1 MAFTHNRPSARRHY
15 AIENEVKTDGT
26 QTVSRIA
33 GASSSESTTFDGGT
47 NKTSFENK
55 AIHNG
60 NHVVSSQY
68 LSTLNTATRVGDG
81 FASGMTGEI
90 VVTSI
95 FSDTQGECSRK
106 TFNTFSETR
115 KDTGTGN
122 AFGNGRSA
130 SSSSTYRSFRSYGSS
145 ITSSSAEGFY
155 SFTAS
160 RKRQSGDG
168 DGNTGNYTV
177 RTTNSTNFSIGG
189 TTERVAAGS
198 VVNATTT
205 TYIDSLTYIKI
216 AGNTGETPNGDTVDQ
231 DQTITGSDTVTN
243 FTRHLEA
250 VYHNTTPTTIEEV
263 IPEVV
268 TATEKVNVSY
278 PAKSSNLLSTVV
290 SFYEIRTTISSYN
303 GAYQTVSKD
312 GFTTD
317 KQTITNTPVGTYGE
331 FTVHGEASFLKG
343 GVRLSN
349 GFVSGAS
356 LTDKLTELY
365 ITQPPL
371 NQAISYEIY
380 VPSVGETQKTG
391 NAITNLTQ
399 PHSIIGYTSSEGTK
413 IYSDFTDYS
422 HPVNFND
429 TESRGYV
436 YDSSTFRSYYYDYK
450 TTNRKRTTTNTEDDG
465 FGGSYNVQGY
475 FPDVTTEN
483 FTRSGSD
490 GVIDVSLLTTYWKE
504 GNSVRGYFQRSNT
517 KPRGHT
523 IYESF
528 LSKVG
533 SPSVTQTAEFGVG
546 TRYRNATLITLDK
559 GEEGGIQYKS
569 SSDISGA
576 IRGSKNATI
585 AHEYVT
591 TTVLSQSANVT
602 VNTAASNSYES
613 ICHPILGRT
622 NFRAGYKLNRYA
634 TFLPSDEYYGDIY
647 THIKGF
653 GYNSD
658 LGNAE
663 FIHEADGSSVIKYA
677 KNFSLFSTNSVNKGS
692 MASQNAAT
700 LGMSSSSHTN
710 LKGLIKIQKGGNDAN
725 LRRTRLIE
733 TGNGRGYFGGFV
745 FTNDKGIVAN
755 GGGIPY
761 SFKACDANNSS
772 IINIGLPDLGDYSN
786 IKTKTIPANA
796 MIFLNQTTVPYSR
809 SNIDLDV
816 VDRFQ

>member
-26 QTVSRIA
+26 YTVDKIA
-33 GASSSESTTFDGGT
+33 GASSSESTTFEGGT
-47 NKTSFENK
+47 NKSSFDNK
-55 AIHNG
+55 VIHDG
-60 NHVVSSQY
+60 NHVVRSQY
-68 LSTLNTATRVGDG
+68 LSSLNTVTNEGDG
-81 FASGMTGEI
+81 FTSGRTGEI
-90 VVTSI
+90 EVTSI
-95 FSDTQGECSRK
+95 FSHTQDECSRK

-115 KDTGTGN
+115 EDTGTGN
-122 AFGNGRSA
+122 VFGNGKTA
-130 SSSSTYRSFRSYGSS
+130 SSSTTFRSFRSYGSS
-145 ITSSSAEGFY
+145 ITESSAEGFS

-160 RKRQSGDG
+160 RKRVSADS

-177 RTTNSTNFSIGG
+177 NTTQSNTFNLGG

-205 TYIDSLTYIKI
+205 TSIDSLTYNKI

-231 DQTITGSDTVTN
+231 DQTITGDDTVTD

-250 VYHNTTPTTIEEV
+250 VYNNTTPTTIEEV

-278 PAKSSNLLSTVV
+278 PAKSSNLLSTLV

-303 GAYQTVSKD
+303 GASQTVSKD

-317 KQTITNTPVGTYGE
+317 KKTLTNVPVATYNQH
-331 FTVHGEASFLKG
+331 TLHGNASFLKG

-356 LTDKLTELY
+356 YTDKLTQLY

-371 NQAISYEIY
+371 DQAISYEIY
-380 VPSVGETQKTG
+380 VSSVGETQKTG

-399 PHSIIGYTSSEGTK
+399 QDDAIGFTSSEGTI
-413 IYSDFTDYS
+413 IYANFTNYG

-429 TESRGYV
+429 TDNRGYV
-436 YDSSTFRSYYYDYK
+436 WDSRTFRSYFYGSR
-450 TTNRKRTTTNTEDDG
+450 TTNIKRAVTNTTDSG

-475 FPDVTTEN
+475 SPDVTTEN
-483 FTRSGSD
+483 FTRAGSD
-490 GVIDVSLLTTYWKE
+490 GVIDISLLTTYWKE
-504 GNSVRGYFQRSNT
+504 GNSVKGHFQRSNT
-517 KPRGHT
+517 KQRGHT

-533 SPSVTQTAEFGVG
+533 ASSVTQTEEFGVG
-546 TRYRNATLITLDK
+546 TRNRSATLITFDK
-559 GEEGGIQYKS
+559 GEQGGIQYES
-569 SSDISGA
+569 SSNISGA

-602 VNTAASNSYES
+602 VNTANSNSYES

-622 NFRAGYKLNRYA
+622 NFRGGYKLNRYA
-634 TFLPSDEYYGDIY
+634 TFLPSEEYGDIY
-647 THIKGF
+647 TNIKGF

-677 KNFSLFSTNSVNKGS
+677 KNFSLFSTNYVNKGS
-692 MASQNAAT
+692 MATQNAQT

-725 LRRTRLIE
+725 ALRTKLVE

-761 SFKACDANNSS
+761 SYKACDANNSS

-786 IKTKTIPANA
+786 IKTINLPANA

-809 SNIDLDV
+809 SNIDLEV